1 MACTKNR
8 SKIWTDGIFVFFV
21 ITVFMLP
28 NHAWGAF
35 ASQFSLTVGEG
46 YSDNIFFT
54 KQKEH
59 DFATIIVPTFSLLYA
74 PEGQVTPTL
83 SLSISPNG
91 QIFARHSEL
100 SNFGENFV
108 FNGAYTY
115 RHSPRLNFYVSN
127 NLRRLGETR
136 IIGLTNEGF
145 FQVPVPEPPPLPS
158 AETVPGS
165 ARNLSDFITGGAQL
179 INVFSLRGSYLY
191 RPDVS
196 FTGGYTNTYTNFI
209 DQGGNELFQTVGARG
224 IYNWRRGS

>member
-8 SKIWTDGIFVFFV
+8 SKIWTDGISVFLV

-83 SLSISPNG
+83 SLSVSPNG

-100 SNFGENFV
+100 SNFGENVV
-108 FNGAYTY
+108 FNGARSTANF
-115 RHSPRLNFYVSN
+115 RLVVVTFSAVQQLRFNRNKVS
-127 NLRRLGETR
+127 ETA
-136 IIGLTNEGF
+136 G
-145 FQVPVPEPPPLPS
+145 
-158 AETVPGS
+158 
-165 ARNLSDFITGGAQL
+165 
-179 INVFSLRGSYLY
+179 
-191 RPDVS
+191 
-196 FTGGYTNTYTNFI
+196 
-209 DQGGNELFQTVGARG
+209 
-224 IYNWRRGS
+224 